1 MNSKIKSNSNLTY
14 KICTKCVMDTSDP
27 DISFDDKGVCIHCS
41 NFENNQKN
49 NWFRGEE
56 GETRTAN
63 LVEEIKKEGVGKEYD
78 CIIGLSGGVDSAYLA
93 YWGWQY
99 GLRML
104 AVHVDAGWNTEMAVK
119 NIENICKKLKIDLI
133 TEVID
138 WDDMRAIQKAFFKSK
153 VVNQDIPQDHAFFAA
168 LYKYSTKNN
177 IRYVLNGYNISSE
190 SALPLAWRG
199 NNAMDVVHLKA
210 IYKKYGDKKISSY
223 PFLQVWKMRLFYRIF
238 HNLKI
243 VSPLNLMDYNKN
255 VALETLKKEV
265 DFIDYGGKHHES
277 VLTRFQQSYFL
288 PTVYG
293 YEKRRAHLASLI
305 MSGQMAREE
314 ALKELE
320 KPLYSS
326 EVEKNNDIEY
336 FIKKIGLSRS
346 EFNQI
351 MSTPPDSHD
360 NFPNQDRFNE
370 KLDSISAF
378 FRKII
383 R

>member
-1 MNSKIKSNSNLTY
+1 MEHKKNTITKVAY
-14 KICTKCVMDTSDP
+14 QICTKCVMDTSDP
-27 DISFDDKGVCIHCS
+27 NISFDGQGVCCHCA
-41 NFENNQKN
+41 NFEITQSK

-56 GETRTAN
+56 GKKRTAI
-63 LVEEIKKEGVGKEYD
+63 LVEEIKKEGQGRDYD

-93 YWGWQY
+93 YWGWQH
-99 GLRML
+99 GLRMI

-138 WDDMRAIQKAFFKSK
+138 WDDMRALQKGFFKSK

-168 LYKYSTKNN
+168 LYKYSTANKVK
-177 IRYVLNGYNISSE
+177 YVLNGYNISSE

-199 NNAMDVVHLKA
+199 GNAIDVVHLKS
-210 IYKKYGDKKISSY
+210 IYKKYGDKNLKNY
-223 PFLQVWKMRLFYRIF
+223 PFLPVWKLRLYYRVF
-238 HNLKI
+238 SNLKI
-243 VSPLNLMDYNKN
+243 VSPLNLMDYNKKE
-255 VALETLKKEV
+255 ALDILKKEL

-293 YEKRRAHLASLI
+293 YEKRRAHLSSLI
-305 MSGQMAREE
+305 MSGQISREE
-314 ALKELE
+314 AIYELS

-326 EVEKNNDIEY
+326 EVEKNNDIDY
-336 FIKKIGLSRS
+336 FIKKIGISRK
-346 EFNQI
+346 EFDQI
-351 MSTPPDSHD
+351 MSIPPDKHE
-360 NFPNQDRFNE
+360 NFPNQDKFNE

-378 FRKII
+378 IRKIF